1 MSLANTHTKD
11 FFHYKVMRAAA
22 RNFQQ
27 SCYVMTAALAP
38 AVMAG
43 TMTA

>member
-1 MSLANTHTKD
+1 
-11 FFHYKVMRAAA
+11 MRAAA

>member
-1 MSLANTHTKD
+1 MLMLEND
-11 FFHYKVMRAAA
+11 DLDKVMRAAA
-22 RNFQQ
+22 RNFQP